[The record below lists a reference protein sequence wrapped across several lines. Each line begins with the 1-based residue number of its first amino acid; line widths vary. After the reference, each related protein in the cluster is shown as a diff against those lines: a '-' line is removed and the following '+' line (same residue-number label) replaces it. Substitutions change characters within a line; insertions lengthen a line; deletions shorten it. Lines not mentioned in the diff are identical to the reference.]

1 MRKTSEPSIYLL
13 ISISM
18 LIMVSLACNFST
30 NDVGNLSLEP
40 RAEDGSVSGRY
51 RYPDDLGDH
60 NVRFTVTSD
69 GFATFHLEDA
79 PESETLTVDL
89 SDDQTA
95 RLEWNGTTLDGLGA
109 LTGEAQA
116 ALDNLMDSDL
126 AHSLGMIPLDVG
138 CQGDEE
144 IDAQQVAALLVPLQ
158 MRFKYLV
165 TDRESEASR
174 LIALSECG
182 YGSRDENK
190 EEQASFIMFSPAMP
204 VPVVFGYFPF
214 DAEGAVEAPR
224 SSDEGLHTACLNAS
238 SSVMAA
244 GLKTSNPLV
253 KSPESILGI
262 RINEYGPCD
271 AMCRGACGAD
281 CPLSNCTL
289 SKELRCEKDEEGG
302 NTGMEIRYLS
312 YDCGL
317 HQGCIDHDNCYD
329 QCNEEY
335 GCGTWLAAYCRHLWV
350 ADPIIL
356 FNHPNWY
363 CDQKAIAE
371 HGVIDPPLWSRGYGP
386 QPMRETFEYMDVEYG
401 QQQNL
406 DNCPLEEPVSPT
418 LDDEDGDA
426 TTTTEDKDGTIPV
439 GTYVGVTNIP
449 SQFFDETDFV
459 VEKNEI
465 ILIVEEDGTTHGEK
479 TLIYSYTRIGIDDA
493 IVNLCGEWTGP
504 IEGKLTDFDG
514 ELTWILTYH
523 FVSSGPGIDNPQ
535 DRTDSREIPYV
546 IHVSGEILSASL
558 KGEQAEPD
566 KDIFSFE
573 LTKQ

>member
-1 MRKTSEPSIYLL
+1 MRKTSEPIIYLL

-18 LIMVSLACNFST
+18 IIMVSLACNFPT
-30 NDVGNLSLEP
+30 NDVRTLSLDP
-40 RAEDGSVSGRY
+40 RAKDGSVFGRY

-69 GFATFHLEDA
+69 GFATFHLEGA

-89 SDDQTA
+89 SDNQTA
-95 RLEWNGTTLDGLGA
+95 SLEWNGTTLDGLGA

-116 ALDNLMDSDL
+116 ALDDLMDSDL

-165 TDRESEASR
+165 TDRESEARR

-190 EEQASFIMFSPAMP
+190 DEKASFIMFSPSMP
-204 VPVVFGYFPF
+204 VPVVFGYFPL

-224 SSDEGLHTACLNAS
+224 SLDEGLHTACLNAS

-244 GLKTSNPLV
+244 GLKTSNPLA
-253 KSPESILGI
+253 KSPESISGI
-262 RINEYGPCD
+262 RINEYGPCN

-281 CPLSNCTL
+281 CPLSNCNL

-302 NTGMEIRYLS
+302 NTGMEIRYLI

-363 CDQKAIAE
+363 CDQKAVAE

-386 QPMRETFEYMDVEYG
+386 QPMRETFEYMDDEYG
-401 QQQNL
+401 KQQNL
-406 DNCPLEEPVSPT
+406 DKCPLEEPVSPT
-418 LDDEDGDA
+418 PD
-426 TTTTEDKDGTIPV
+426 DKDGSIPV
-439 GTYVGVTNIP
+439 GTYEGTTDYPQVLEMVYYNPGQCVTNN
-449 SQFFDETDFV
+449 V
-459 VEKNEI
+459 
-465 ILIVEEDGTTHGEK
+465 ILNVADDGTVTGSLSVFYK
-479 TLIYSYTRIGIDDA
+479 SGTFYRKDDDCTSYWEVDINGSF
-493 IVNLCGEWTGP
+493 TGQ
-504 IEGKLTDFDG
+504 LTGDQG
-514 ELTWILTYH
+514 TIELTENWSCELIATCSDTGQCDQEPFHRQINIQISDNRMIGTTLPH
-523 FVSSGPGIDNPQ
+523 PDDPDGITTWTFNATMQ
-535 DRTDSREIPYV
+535 
-546 IHVSGEILSASL
+546 
-558 KGEQAEPD
+558 
-566 KDIFSFE
+566 
-573 LTKQ
+573 